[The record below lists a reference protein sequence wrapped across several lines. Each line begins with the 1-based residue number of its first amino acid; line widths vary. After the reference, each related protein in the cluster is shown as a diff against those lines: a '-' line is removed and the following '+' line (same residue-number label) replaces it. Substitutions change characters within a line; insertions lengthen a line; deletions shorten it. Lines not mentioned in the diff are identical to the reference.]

1 MIVPNHDMTM
11 RKITVYLNLIWLDV
25 QIYDAGEFSL
35 LCNESA
41 SGTTQWTGGDFIA
54 IDRVIVWNSSGQAY
68 LYKLPA
74 K

>member
-1 MIVPNHDMTM
+1 MTM
-11 RKITVYLNLIWLDV
+11 RKMTTYLNLIWFDV

-41 SGTTQWTGGDFIA
+41 SGTTQCTGGDFIA

>member
-1 MIVPNHDMTM
+1 MIVPDHDMTM
-11 RKITVYLNLIWLDV
+11 RKMTTYLNLIWFDV

>member
-1 MIVPNHDMTM
+1 M
-11 RKITVYLNLIWLDV
+11 L

-41 SGTTQWTGGDFIA
+41 SGTTQWTGGEFIA

>member
-11 RKITVYLNLIWLDV
+11 RKITAYLNLIWFDV

>member
-11 RKITVYLNLIWLDV
+11 RKMTTYLNLIWFDV

>member
-11 RKITVYLNLIWLDV
+11 RKMTTYLNLIWFDV

-68 LYKLPA
+68 LYRLPA

>member
-11 RKITVYLNLIWLDV
+11 RKMTAILNLIWFDV